1 MNGRKLMILLVAAMT
16 AASGVA
22 QASDAEI
29 EQLLQFVGTSGC
41 SFERNGSMHAPA
53 EAEAH
58 LRRKLAAANGHI
70 KDAETFIDRVASKS
84 SWTSRAYRV
93 DCADQE
99 LLARDWLIAELQRI
113 RNAGK

>member
-1 MNGRKLMILLVAAMT
+1 MNWRKLMILVVAAMT

-22 QASDAEI
+22 HASDAEI
-29 EQLLQFVGTSGC
+29 ERLLKFVGTSGC

-58 LRRKLAAANGHI
+58 LRRKLAAAKGRI
-70 KDAETFIDRVASKS
+70 TDASAFIDRVASKS
-84 SWTSRAYRV
+84 SWTGRAYRV

-99 LLARDWLIAELQRI
+99 MLARDWLYAELQRI
-113 RNAGK
+113 RAYGE